1 MKTAKQ
7 YIKKYRRFVIIGFL
21 ALVVLWF
28 VLYNVVFQ
36 KSFIGLLFA
45 YALLVLTVV
54 ALKIYARNKW
64 LIGPLLNDLN
74 APLYYEIITTGRFYD
89 RTASVYLQAEYF
101 MGHYENAVAICNQM
115 LAKPRVGK
123 KYRYVYLTYLAHI
136 CYNTGDREGLQ
147 EICQQV
153 RDILLDE
160 KPKGKKKMA
169 RFLERLRFYD
179 NYLDQN
185 WDACEQY
192 VAANVGTTAHSHI
205 VNFNDKA
212 RIALAKGE
220 MEKAKIFFQEVQ
232 KAPLLCYA
240 NHATHAIEAIEAGRP
255 YNEGIEPVSENKEYR
270 VPTRSKAIRVLYWVA
285 LTICIIYTI
294 LSSLQSCENLNYKQI
309 KYKRDIR
316 EAVEKDFDDV
326 KVLKTFNLMRGD
338 EIADSMAVCEVDD
351 GLILASVYT
360 YEGEARLY
368 YEQQSFVSLEM
379 MERDP
384 LKHISHFFCVTSDT
398 FAEIHFYNQKSDV
411 PKDAIYSFGVRTHD
425 KNIYIAVITV
435 KEHS

>member
-7 YIKKYRRFVIIGFL
+7 YVKKYRRFLIVGCIAFL
-21 ALVVLWF
+21 ALWLVLF
-28 VLYNVVFQ
+28 NFVFQ
-36 KSFIGLLFA
+36 KSLLGLLFA
-45 YALLVLTVV
+45 YALLILTVV

-153 RDILLDE
+153 KGFLLDE

-212 RIALAKGE
+212 HVALAKGE
-220 MEKAKIFFQEVQ
+220 MDKAKTFFQEVQ

-240 NHATHAIEAIEAGRP
+240 NHATHAIEAIEAGTP

-285 LTICIIYTI
+285 LTICIIYII

-338 EIADSMAVCEVDD
+338 EIADSMAVCEVDG
-351 GLILASVYT
+351 GLILASIYT
-360 YEGEARLY
+360 YEGTDEIY
-368 YEQQSFVSLEM
+368 YEEQRFLPDEDMDEESLM
-379 MERDP
+379 Y
-384 LKHISHFFCVTSDT
+384 IACFFCVTSDT

-435 KEHS
+435 EERS